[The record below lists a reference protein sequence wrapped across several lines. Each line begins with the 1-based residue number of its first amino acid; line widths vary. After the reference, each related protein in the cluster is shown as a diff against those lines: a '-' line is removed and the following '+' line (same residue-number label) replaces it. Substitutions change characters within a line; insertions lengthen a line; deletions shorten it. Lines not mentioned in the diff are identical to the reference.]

1 MDAGSEAAD
10 LMVREGLQITE
21 ATIKLLAA
29 GSKNLAAFL
38 YALAKD
44 NKRVSGKTNMGRLL
58 REGKELR
65 VFQLRE
71 SDLAAFNAYAKKGI
85 LYAVVKDKN
94 AGDGLVDL
102 ITNVDFASQVNLF
115 LERHGYAAP
124 KREDDAAKKADA
136 RAPQGNF
143 SPQRGN
149 GLPQERTTTEGKPS
163 VKGRLA
169 TLKRAA
175 QDVEPQLPN
184 GRTPPKMRE

>member
-1 MDAGSEAAD
+1 MDAGSEAVD

-21 ATIKLLAA
+21 ASIKLLAA

-44 NKRVSGKTNMGRLL
+44 NKRVSGRTNMGRLL

-71 SDLAAFNAYAKKGI
+71 SDLAAFHAYAKKGV

-94 AGDGLVDL
+94 AQDGLVDL
-102 ITNVDFASQVNLF
+102 ITNVDFAAQVNLF
-115 LERHGYAAP
+115 FERHGYAAP
-124 KREDDAAKKADA
+124 QREDSEAKKAGA
-136 RAPQGNF
+136 RAVPGSS

-149 GLPQERTTTEGKPS
+149 GLTREETTTEGSPS

-169 TLKRAA
+169 ALKRATGET
-175 QDVEPQLPN
+175 EPHLPG
-184 GRTPPKMRE
+184 GRMPPKIRE

>member
-1 MDAGSEAAD
+1 MDAGSEAVD

-21 ATIKLLAA
+21 ASIRLLAA

-44 NKRVSGKTNMGRLL
+44 NKRVSGRTNMGRLL

-71 SDLAAFNAYAKKGI
+71 SDLAAFHAYAKKGV

-94 AGDGLVDL
+94 AQDGLVDL
-102 ITNVDFASQVNLF
+102 ITNVDFAAQVNLF

-124 KREDDAAKKADA
+124 QREGIEAKKAGA
-136 RAPQGNF
+136 RAVPGSS

-149 GLPQERTTTEGKPS
+149 GLTREETTTEGKSS

-169 TLKRAA
+169 ALKRAA
-175 QDVEPQLPN
+175 GETEPHLPG
-184 GRTPPKMRE
+184 GRVPPKIRE

>member
-1 MDAGSEAAD
+1 MDAGSEAVD

-21 ATIKLLAA
+21 ASIKLLAA

-44 NKRVSGKTNMGRLL
+44 NKRVSGRTNMGRLL

-71 SDLAAFNAYAKKGI
+71 SDLAAFHAYAKNGV

-94 AGDGLVDL
+94 ARDGLVDL
-102 ITNVDFASQVNLF
+102 ITNVDFAAQVNLF

-124 KREDDAAKKADA
+124 QREEDAAKKAGA
-136 RAPQGNF
+136 RAAQGNS

-149 GLPQERTTTEGKPS
+149 GLTQEEMTTEGRPS

-169 TLKRAA
+169 ALRRAA
-175 QDVEPQLPN
+175 GETEPHLPG
-184 GRTPPKMRE
+184 GRMPPKIRE

>member
-1 MDAGSEAAD
+1 MDAGSEAVD

-21 ATIKLLAA
+21 ASIKLLAA
-29 GSKNLAAFL
+29 GSKNLTAFL

-44 NKRVSGKTNMGRLL
+44 NKRVSGRTNMGRLL

-71 SDLAAFNAYAKKGI
+71 SDLAAFHAYAKKGV

-94 AGDGLVDL
+94 AQDGLVDL
-102 ITNVDFASQVNLF
+102 ITNVDFAAQVNLF

-124 KREDDAAKKADA
+124 QREDSETKKAGA
-136 RAPQGNF
+136 RAVPGSS

-149 GLPQERTTTEGKPS
+149 GLTREETTTEGKSS

-169 TLKRAA
+169 ALKRAA
-175 QDVEPQLPN
+175 GETEPHLPG
-184 GRTPPKMRE
+184 GRVPPKIRE

>member
-71 SDLAAFNAYAKKGI
+71 SDMAAFNAYAKKGI

-102 ITNVDFASQVNLF
+102 ITNVDFASQGNLF
-115 LERHGYAAP
+115 LAMPRRSGRMMRQKKQMPALHKGTSHHSAGMACR
-124 KREDDAAKKADA
+124 KRGRLL
-136 RAPQGNF
+136 RA
-143 SPQRGN
+143 SPQ
-149 GLPQERTTTEGKPS
+149 
-163 VKGRLA
+163 
-169 TLKRAA
+169 
-175 QDVEPQLPN
+175 
-184 GRTPPKMRE
+184 

>member
-1 MDAGSEAAD
+1 MDAGSEAVD

-21 ATIKLLAA
+21 ASIKLLAA

-44 NKRVSGKTNMGRLL
+44 NKRVSGRTNMGRLL

-71 SDLAAFNAYAKKGI
+71 SDLAAFHAYAKKGV

-94 AGDGLVDL
+94 ARDGLVDL
-102 ITNVDFASQVNLF
+102 ITNVDFAAQVNLF

-124 KREDDAAKKADA
+124 QQEGSEAKKAGA
-136 RAPQGNF
+136 RAVPNSS

-149 GLPQERTTTEGKPS
+149 GLTQEEMTTEGKTS
-163 VKGRLA
+163 VKGRLVA
-169 TLKRAA
+169 LRRAA
-175 QDVEPQLPN
+175 GETEPHLPG
-184 GRTPPKMRE
+184 GRMPPKIRE

>member
-21 ATIKLLAA
+21 ATVKLLAA

-71 SDLAAFNAYAKKGI
+71 SDMAAFNAYAKKGI

-124 KREDDAAKKADA
+124 QQEDDAAKKADA
-136 RAPQGNF
+136 RAPQGSF
-143 SPQRGN
+143 SPQRCCLLQTMSFSVMTVTAPTARPCIWKRLLFRPA
-149 GLPQERTTTEGKPS
+149 LPKCCP
-163 VKGRLA
+163 
-169 TLKRAA
+169 
-175 QDVEPQLPN
+175 
-184 GRTPPKMRE
+184 

>member
-1 MDAGSEAAD
+1 MDAGSEAVD

-21 ATIKLLAA
+21 ASIRLLAA

-44 NKRVSGKTNMGRLL
+44 NKRVSGRTNMGRLL

-71 SDLAAFNAYAKKGI
+71 SDLAAFHAYAKKGV

-94 AGDGLVDL
+94 ARDGLVDL
-102 ITNVDFASQVNLF
+102 ITNVDFAAQVNLF

-124 KREDDAAKKADA
+124 QREDSKAKADA
-136 RAPQGNF
+136 RAAQGSS

-149 GLPQERTTTEGKPS
+149 GLTQEEMTTEGKSS

-169 TLKRAA
+169 ALRRAA
-175 QDVEPQLPN
+175 GETEPHLPG
-184 GRTPPKMRE
+184 GRMPPKIRE

>member
-71 SDLAAFNAYAKKGI
+71 SDMAAFNAYAKKSI

-124 KREDDAAKKADA
+124 KREDDAEKKQMPALHKGTSHHSA
-136 RAPQGNF
+136 GMACRKRGRLLRA
-143 SPQRGN
+143 SPQ
-149 GLPQERTTTEGKPS
+149 
-163 VKGRLA
+163 
-169 TLKRAA
+169 
-175 QDVEPQLPN
+175 
-184 GRTPPKMRE
+184 

>member
-1 MDAGSEAAD
+1 MDAGSEAVD

-21 ATIKLLAA
+21 ASIKLLAA
-29 GSKNLAAFL
+29 GSKNLAAFI
-38 YALAKD
+38 YTLAKD
-44 NKRVSGKTNMGRLL
+44 NKRVSGRTNMGRLL

-71 SDLAAFNAYAKKGI
+71 SDLAAFHAYAKKGV

-94 AGDGLVDL
+94 ARDGLVDL
-102 ITNVDFASQVNLF
+102 ITNVDFAAQVNLF

-124 KREDDAAKKADA
+124 QREEDAAKKAGA
-136 RAPQGNF
+136 RAVPNSS

-149 GLPQERTTTEGKPS
+149 GLTREETTTEGRPS

-169 TLKRAA
+169 ALKRAA
-175 QDVEPQLPN
+175 GETEPHLPG
-184 GRTPPKMRE
+184 GRMPPKIRE

>member
-1 MDAGSEAAD
+1 M
-10 LMVREGLQITE
+10 
-21 ATIKLLAA
+21 
-29 GSKNLAAFL
+29 
-38 YALAKD
+38 
-44 NKRVSGKTNMGRLL
+44 
-58 REGKELR
+58 
-65 VFQLRE
+65 
-71 SDLAAFNAYAKKGI
+71 
-85 LYAVVKDKN
+85 VKDKN

-124 KREDDAAKKADA
+124 QQEDDAAKKADA
-136 RAPQGNF
+136 RAPQGSF

-169 TLKRAA
+169 ALKRAA

>member
-65 VFQLRE
+65 IQFFKT
-71 SDLAAFNAYAKKGI
+71 D
-85 LYAVVKDKN
+85 
-94 AGDGLVDL
+94 
-102 ITNVDFASQVNLF
+102 TVNKICRQISF
-115 LERHGYAAP
+115 VIYNDNISH
-124 KREDDAAKKADA
+124 
-136 RAPQGNF
+136 
-143 SPQRGN
+143 
-149 GLPQERTTTEGKPS
+149 
-163 VKGRLA
+163 
-169 TLKRAA
+169 
-175 QDVEPQLPN
+175 
-184 GRTPPKMRE
+184 

>member
-1 MDAGSEAAD
+1 MDAGSEAVD

-21 ATIKLLAA
+21 ASIRLLAA

-44 NKRVSGKTNMGRLL
+44 NKRVSGRTNMGR
-58 REGKELR
+58 ELR

-71 SDLAAFNAYAKKGI
+71 SDLAAFHAYAKKGV

-94 AGDGLVDL
+94 ARDGLVDL
-102 ITNVDFASQVNLF
+102 ITNVDFAAQVNLF

-124 KREDDAAKKADA
+124 QREDSKAKKADA
-136 RAPQGNF
+136 RAAQGSS

-149 GLPQERTTTEGKPS
+149 GLTQEEMTTEGKSS

-169 TLKRAA
+169 ALRRAA
-175 QDVEPQLPN
+175 GETEPHLPG
-184 GRTPPKMRE
+184 GRMPPKIRE

>member
-1 MDAGSEAAD
+1 
-10 LMVREGLQITE
+10 
-21 ATIKLLAA
+21 
-29 GSKNLAAFL
+29 
-38 YALAKD
+38 
-44 NKRVSGKTNMGRLL
+44 MGRLL

-71 SDLAAFNAYAKKGI
+71 SDMAAFNAYAKKGI

-124 KREDDAAKKADA
+124 QRGDDAAKKADA

-169 TLKRAA
+169 ALKRAS